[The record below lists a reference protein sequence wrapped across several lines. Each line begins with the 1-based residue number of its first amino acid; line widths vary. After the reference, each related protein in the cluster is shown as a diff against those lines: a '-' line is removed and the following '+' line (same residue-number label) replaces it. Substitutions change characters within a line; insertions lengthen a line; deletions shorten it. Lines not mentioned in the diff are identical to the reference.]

1 MAADRG
7 RETGQEKDMKAFE
20 AWWEAEQSDE
30 EFELERGGIN
40 SIKDYIERL
49 AQVSWRAALEWVI
62 GEHGP
67 LDERVHNCDYARGRI
82 KNELEN

>member
-1 MAADRG
+1 
-7 RETGQEKDMKAFE
+7 MKAFE

-49 AQVSWRAALEWVI
+49 AQVSWRAALEWLRDNEDAHCCGDCDQV
-62 GEHGP
+62 GEWSP
-67 LDERVHNCDYARGRI
+67 CPKDAAI

>member
-1 MAADRG
+1 
-7 RETGQEKDMKAFE
+7 MKAFE
-20 AWWEAEQSDE
+20 ERYPQPE
-30 EFELERGGIN
+30 ERPGLMSECPLMDWYGKE
-40 SIKDYIERL
+40 E
-49 AQVSWRAALEWVI
+49 VWRAALEWVI